1 MKGVDAV
8 ARDAQCTEVV
18 AELKSLF
25 PTAWLE
31 EAAREVG
38 WLQRLR
44 KISPTALFWTLVLG
58 FGVGRERTLASLRRA
73 YELETGTTLVPSAF
87 YDRFTEPLVA
97 FLRRAVAHG
106 CAAMTTRSKDADGRA
121 CVRFADIVG
130 IDSTVLRLHDA
141 LSKRFPG
148 TRTNHSPAAAKLH
161 LVMSVLGRGPRS
173 VKITDERTHDARV
186 RHLGSWV
193 RGNLLLFDLGYYSF
207 RAFSSIEREGG
218 FFITRLKDGANPELQ
233 QVLDDTDTPLI
244 QPGAQLRDVLARTR
258 RDRLDVKADLRFR
271 RRTYGGVTH
280 GDSETFRVVAIRDPE
295 SRAFHVY
302 VTNIDAEQLTADEIA
317 ATYAGRWAIELI
329 FKELKSAYRIDHLPS
344 SKKHVVEALILTAVL
359 TLIVSRRLLAAVA
372 KRMPAAMMRRLRPL
386 RWSRVFVAHAH
397 QLLALVL
404 DPRGMSRR
412 ARARW
417 LLLLKHQAI
426 DPNVERYDL
435 RDLMLAVQM
444 S

>member
-1 MKGVDAV
+1 M

-18 AELKSLF
+18 AEMRSLF
-25 PTAWLE
+25 SKTWLE
-31 EAAREVG
+31 EAAREAG

-73 YELETGTTLVPSAF
+73 YELETGTTLVASAF
-87 YDRFTEPLVA
+87 YDRFTETLVV
-97 FLRRAVAHG
+97 FLRRAVVHG
-106 CAAMTTRSKDADGRA
+106 CAEMAKRAKDANGRA
-121 CVRFADIVG
+121 RMFFSDIVG

-141 LSKRFPG
+141 LARCFPG

-207 RAFSSIEREGG
+207 RAFSSIRRQGG
-218 FFITRLKDGANPELQ
+218 FFITRLKDGANPELLE
-233 QVLDDTDTPLI
+233 VLDDTCTPLI
-244 QPGAQLRDVLARTR
+244 QPGAPLREVLARTR
-258 RDRLDVKADLRFR
+258 RDVLDLKALLCFR
-271 RRTYGGVTH
+271 RRKYRGTTR
-280 GDSETFRVVAIRDPE
+280 GDGEVFRTVAIRDPAT
-295 SRAFHVY
+295 RKFHVY
-302 VTNIDAEQLTADEIA
+302 VTNIDAGRLTAEEIA

-372 KRMPAAMMRRLRPL
+372 KRMPAELARRLRPL
-386 RWSRVFVAHAH
+386 RWSKVFVAHAR

-404 DPRGMSRR
+404 YPRSMSRR
-412 ARARW
+412 ARSRW
-417 LLLLKHQAI
+417 LALLKHEAI

-435 RDLMLAVQM
+435 RELMLAVQM

>member
-1 MKGVDAV
+1 V
-8 ARDAQCTEVV
+8 ARETQCTEVV
-18 AELKSLF
+18 AEMRSLF
-25 PTAWLE
+25 SKPWLE
-31 EAAREVG
+31 EAAREAG

-58 FGVGRERTLASLRRA
+58 FGIGRERTLASLRRA

-87 YDRFTEPLVA
+87 YDRFTAPLVV

-106 CAAMTTRSKDADGRA
+106 CAEMAKRAKDAEGRA
-121 CVRFADIVG
+121 RVFFTDIVG

-141 LSKRFPG
+141 LAGRFPG

-173 VKITDERTHDARV
+173 VKITDQRTHDARV

-207 RAFSSIEREGG
+207 RAFSSIRREDG
-218 FFITRLKDGANPELQ
+218 FFITRLKDGANPEVQ
-233 QVLDDTDTPLI
+233 EVLDDTCTPLI
-244 QPGAQLRDVLARTR
+244 QPGSQLCEVLARTR
-258 RDRLDVKADLRFR
+258 RDVLDLKAVLRFR
-271 RRTYGGVTH
+271 RRTYRGASH
-280 GDSETFRVVAIRDPE
+280 GDSETFRIVAVRDPQ
-295 SRAFHVY
+295 SRKLHVY
-302 VTNIDAEQLTADEIA
+302 VTNIDADRLNAEEIA

-344 SKKHVVEALILTAVL
+344 SKKHIVEALILTAVL

-372 KRMPAAMMRRLRPL
+372 KRMPADMARRLRPL
-386 RWSRVFVAHAH
+386 RWSKVFVAHARP
-397 QLLALVL
+397 LLALVL
-404 DPRGMSRR
+404 DPRSMGRR

-417 LLLLKHQAI
+417 LTSLKHEAI